1 MVYMRPRAFHLTSAD
16 ARALQ
21 AAEQQTRDAA
31 YRTRLQAVRLYSLGY
46 PTEQITA
53 ITGAPRSSL
62 MLWCR
67 TYRTGGIAALAD
79 QRAGGAS
86 AKLTRDQVADLRVKL
101 RQSTPR
107 SLFGPDAATP
117 DGPAWSVD
125 DLRRA
130 VDFWYGVTYQ
140 RVVSY
145 DNLFRRC
152 ASSSHRPSKAFRS
165 RNEAAVLAFEAQ
177 IEKN

>member
-1 MVYMRPRAFHLTSAD
+1 MVSMRPRALHLTSAD

-21 AAEQQTRDAA
+21 AAEQQTRDVA
-31 YRTRLQAVRLYSLGY
+31 YRTRLRVVRLYGPGY

-53 ITGAPRSSL
+53 MTSAHRSSL

-67 TYRTGGIAALAD
+67 SYRTGGIAALAD

-101 RQSTPR
+101 RQSMPR
-107 SLFGPDAATP
+107 SLLGPDVATP
-117 DGPAWSVD
+117 DGQAWSVD

-130 VDFWYGVTYQ
+130 VDFWYGVTCWS
-140 RVVSY
+140 VVSY

-152 ASSSHRPSKAFRS
+152 ASSSHRPSKVFRITERS
-165 RNEAAVLAFEAQ
+165 RRAGVRSADR
-177 IEKN
+177 KN